1 MVSFRY
7 QEAARERYKRS
18 KMFYEIN
25 KDRVT
30 LRIKA
35 QPNASR
41 SEFCELYGDEAI
53 KIRIKAP
60 AVEGAANKELV
71 KFLSKSFKVPKSEIV
86 LQSGQTSKIKIIAF
100 PLTEKFS
107 QWVATYKDS

>member
-1 MVSFRY
+1 
-7 QEAARERYKRS
+7 
-18 KMFYEIN
+18 MFYEI
-25 KDRVT
+25 KEDRVS

-41 SEFCELYGDEAI
+41 SEFAGVYGEDAI

-71 KFLSKSFKVPKSEIV
+71 KFLPKSYKAHKSDIIFKT
-86 LQSGQTSKIKIIAF
+86 GQNSKVKILEF
-100 PLTEKFS
+100 PLSEKF
-107 QWVATYKDS
+107 QTWLNTFK

>member
-1 MVSFRY
+1 
-7 QEAARERYKRS
+7 
-18 KMFYEIN
+18 MFYEIN
-25 KDRVT
+25 KDCVS

-35 QPNASR
+35 QPNASK
-41 SEFCELYGDEAI
+41 SEFCEPYGDEAI

-71 KFLSKSFKVPKSEIV
+71 KFLSKSFKVPKSEIIFKT
-86 LQSGQTSKIKIIAF
+86 GQTSKIKTVAF

>member
-1 MVSFRY
+1 
-7 QEAARERYKRS
+7 
-18 KMFYEIN
+18 MFYEIRES
-25 KDRVT
+25 KVS

-35 QPNASR
+35 QPNASK
-41 SEFCELYGDEAI
+41 SEFAEVYGEDAI

-71 KFLSKSFKVPKSEIV
+71 KFLSKSFKVPKSDIIFKTGQNSKVKIV
-86 LQSGQTSKIKIIAF
+86 TF

-107 QWVATYKDS
+107 KWIEENGYR